1 MTDDKSG
8 CGEKRA
14 AAEAG
19 RDGSAQAAAFCD
31 FFCIAAEILKN
42 VVLLVFYL
50 AVAPAA
56 HLYIVEIY
64 ALLEQYDKAPLARG
78 FCFYSHSATQ
88 YNCLT
93 SNRNYVMPAIFW
105 LASPPLIVRG

>member
-14 AAEAG
+14 AAKPAAIFG
-19 RDGSAQAAAFCD
+19 AAAAFCD

-50 AVAPAA
+50 AVA
-56 HLYIVEIY
+56 L
-64 ALLEQYDKAPLARG
+64 PLA
-78 FCFYSHSATQ
+78 FILWKFLLS
-88 YNCLT
+88 
-93 SNRNYVMPAIFW
+93 
-105 LASPPLIVRG
+105 

>member
-14 AAEAG
+14 AAKPAVMFG
-19 RDGSAQAAAFCD
+19 AAAAFCD

-50 AVAPAA
+50 AVA
-56 HLYIVEIY
+56 L
-64 ALLEQYDKAPLARG
+64 PLA
-78 FCFYSHSATQ
+78 FILWKFMLS
-88 YNCLT
+88 
-93 SNRNYVMPAIFW
+93 
-105 LASPPLIVRG
+105 